1 MSDET
6 QDGQLL
12 DQLDEEVV
20 DEAEARRRQEA
31 ALAQIVQFGN
41 PLLKSRSSEV
51 ETVDDELR
59 QTIERMIPLMND
71 AIGTGLAAPQI
82 GVLRRFIIYRADSE
96 SEPRALINPEL
107 EWQSEEVDTSIEG
120 CLSIPG
126 VLLDIDR
133 PTEVTVRALDS
144 AGQEVIIEA
153 SGHEARVIQ
162 HEIDHLDGVLI
173 LDRADRTQRRAAL
186 RALRRG
192 ETYVPPDDDG
202 DGDDEAPDVDGIVD
216 PVETD

>member
-1 MSDET
+1 MSDVPN
-6 QDGQLL
+6 DDQLV
-12 DQLDEEVV
+12 DDLDEEAA
-20 DEAEARRRQEA
+20 DEIEARRRQEA

-51 ETVDDELR
+51 EAVDDELR
-59 QTIERMIPLMND
+59 QTIERMIPLMHD

-82 GVLRRFIIYRADSE
+82 GVLRRFIVYRAGSE
-96 SEPRALINPEL
+96 SEPRALINPQL
-107 EWQSEEVDTSIEG
+107 EWLSEEVETSIEG

-126 VLLDIDR
+126 VILDIER
-133 PTEVTVRALDS
+133 PAEATVRAIDPE
-144 AGQEVIIEA
+144 GNEVVIEA

-173 LDRADRTQRRAAL
+173 LDRAEKAQRRAAL

-192 ETYVPPDDDG
+192 ETYAPPREEETAVR
-202 DGDDEAPDVDGIVD
+202 DEVAD

>member
-1 MSDET
+1 MSDVPNDE
-6 QDGQLL
+6 QLV
-12 DQLDEEVV
+12 DDVDDEEA
-20 DEAEARRRQEA
+20 DEVEARRRQEA

-51 ETVDDELR
+51 ETVDEELR
-59 QTIERMIPLMND
+59 QTIERMIPLMHD

-82 GVLRRFIIYRADSE
+82 GVLRRFIVYRADSE
-96 SEPRALINPEL
+96 SEPRALINPQL
-107 EWQSEEVDTSIEG
+107 EWLSEEVEISIEG

-126 VLLDIDR
+126 VILDIER
-133 PTEVTVRALDS
+133 PAEATVRAIDCE
-144 AGQEVIIEA
+144 GNEVVIEA

-173 LDRADRTQRRAAL
+173 LDRAEKAQRRAAL

-192 ETYVPPDDDG
+192 ETYAPPQEEETEVKDAVR
-202 DGDDEAPDVDGIVD
+202 DELAD